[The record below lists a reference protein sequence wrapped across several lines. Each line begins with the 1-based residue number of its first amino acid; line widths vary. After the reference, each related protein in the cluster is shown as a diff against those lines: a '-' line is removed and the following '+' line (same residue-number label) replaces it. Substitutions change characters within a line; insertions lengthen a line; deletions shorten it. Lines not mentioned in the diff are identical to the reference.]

1 MSLPK
6 TICMLP
12 WISIETSPIGT
23 ARPCCLA
30 REEITNSDGVKYDL
44 NKDNLETIYH
54 SEYMQN
60 LRRQFRA
67 GERPA
72 TCKLCWD
79 EEDAGRA
86 SKRINSRIRLKEL
99 YTQVDWEND
108 DPDQL
113 WFLDLKLGN
122 ICNLKCRICGS
133 WSSSKWAAEELDY
146 MPAGSDKKQHIA
158 YKWLKQGAWPRN
170 SDTNFWD
177 NLKTLLPNIK
187 YLEFTGGEPWL
198 IREHFELLQYAVD
211 RGYSKNID
219 IHYNTNATQMPG
231 EAESAI
237 WRAFGRVDIA
247 FSIDNVGSRFEYER
261 YGAKWNLANE
271 IIDYVHQS
279 RTSMPNI
286 TTQLCFTINVQNVYY
301 LDELL
306 AWADTKPF
314 GSIYFN
320 MMHSPDHMSIQYMT
334 AEAQE
339 VVLNKLKT
347 TVWTKNTYQREIDN
361 VIKFIEQGSGSN
373 GKEFLEK
380 MQRTDAYRKQ
390 NFKNT
395 HPEIARAMGYE

>member
-1 MSLPK
+1 MPK
-6 TICMLP
+6 
-12 WISIETSPIGT
+12 G
-23 ARPCCLA
+23 
-30 REEITNSDGVKYDL
+30 
-44 NKDNLETIYH
+44 
-54 SEYMQN
+54 
-60 LRRQFRA
+60 F
-67 GERPA
+67 
-72 TCKLCWD
+72 
-79 EEDAGRA
+79 
-86 SKRINSRIRLKEL
+86 
-99 YTQVDWEND
+99 
-108 DPDQL
+108 
-113 WFLDLKLGN
+113 
-122 ICNLKCRICGS
+122 
-133 WSSSKWAAEELDY
+133 
-146 MPAGSDKKQHIA
+146 DKKQHIA
-158 YKWLKQGAWPRN
+158 YQWLKQGAWPRN
-170 SDTNFWD
+170 PDTNFWD

-247 FSIDNVGSRFEYER
+247 FSIDNVGDRFEYER

-347 TVWTKNTYQREIDN
+347 TVWTKNMYQREIDN
-361 VIKFIEQGSGSN
+361 VINFIEQGSGSD

>member
-1 MSLPK
+1 
-6 TICMLP
+6 MLP